1 MPKKARTPIVEYEDC
16 FAIELPGGDRPPRET
31 DRLTDQAMVVAYDRL
46 PARRRWQLR
55 ALRFDRDEWTRS
67 GIRRW
72 WAMHEVRFLSSDELD
87 HDIPEVCRAYDA
99 PRPDLPTIVL
109 CHRNTVLAPARG
121 QMEALKRGNK
131 TLEQH
136 R

>member
-1 MPKKARTPIVEYEDC
+1 MDPFRHPSLV
-16 FAIELPGGDRPPRET
+16 G
-31 DRLTDQAMVVAYDRL
+31 
-46 PARRRWQLR
+46 
-55 ALRFDRDEWTRS
+55 
-67 GIRRW
+67 
-72 WAMHEVRFLSSDELD
+72 MHEVRFLSSDELD